1 MKRKDFWKGFGA
13 ALALVLVVSVAWNP
27 ICRIIPW
34 HALPFSVGM
43 SREAKIDIIQSYLDK
58 YYVDDLKEE
67 QVEEMLY
74 AGMMAGVGDRYTY
87 YLTKENLKQYMDNSN
102 GNFDGVGIEV
112 YSTQDGEVIVSSV
125 MAGQPAEAAGM
136 KAGDVIIGVDGQ
148 DMRGS
153 MLSDVAAKIRGREG
167 TEVTI
172 KVLRRS
178 TGETME
184 FTMERAKVVLESV
197 SSRMM
202 EEKIGYIS
210 ISGFKENTYT
220 QFKEA
225 LDELQKEGM
234 KGLILDLRDNPGGL
248 VRSVYE
254 IGEELLPEGTMV
266 YTLDKNENRNDLKC
280 DGEYL
285 DIPLVVLVNAN
296 SASASEIFA
305 GAVKDMDRGTL
316 VGTQTFGKGLV
327 QTTRPLPFNSLL
339 KLTIAKYYIPSGRL
353 IQEIDY
359 SHRNPDGTFKHKPDS
374 LCNVFHTA
382 HGREVRDGGGI
393 TPDIKVT
400 FPEVNRLVYNI
411 VRDQWAFDYATKYAA
426 EHPTIAPAGEFEIT
440 DEIFND
446 FKKFID
452 PNKFQYDK
460 LCETGVS
467 LLRKTAETEGYM
479 TDSVKAEFDKL
490 EKMLKHDL
498 NHDLDRNRKEISR
511 QLSSE
516 IVKRYYYDAGECENE
531 LKFHKAMDEAV
542 AMFNKP
548 GEYKKILRK

>member
-13 ALALVLVVSVAWNP
+13 ALALVLVVSVAWTP

-34 HALPFSVGM
+34 HALPFTMGM
-43 SREAKIDIIQSYLDK
+43 SREAKIDIIQSYLDQ

-125 MAGQPAEAAGM
+125 MAGQPAEAAGV
-136 KAGDVIIGVDGQ
+136 KAGDVIVGVDGQ
-148 DMRGS
+148 DMQGS
-153 MLSDVAAKIRGREG
+153 LLSDVAAKIRGREG

-178 TGETME
+178 TGETLE
-184 FTMERAKVVLESV
+184 FTMERTTVVVESV
-197 SSRMM
+197 SGRMM
-202 EEKIGYIS
+202 DEKIGYIS

-225 LDELQKEGM
+225 LGELQKEGM

-248 VRSVYE
+248 VHSVYE

-280 DGEYL
+280 DEEYL

-305 GAVKDMDRGTL
+305 GAVKDTGRGTL

-327 QTTRPLPFNSLL
+327 QRLFTLPDGSGLNI
-339 KLTIAKYYIPSGRL
+339 TIQKYYTPNGTSIHGVGIEPDEVVELPADYQNTALKDIPERVDTQLQKGVEVLRN
-353 IQEIDY
+353 EI
-359 SHRNPDGTFKHKPDS
+359 K
-374 LCNVFHTA
+374 
-382 HGREVRDGGGI
+382 
-393 TPDIKVT
+393 
-400 FPEVNRLVYNI
+400 
-411 VRDQWAFDYATKYAA
+411 
-426 EHPTIAPAGEFEIT
+426 
-440 DEIFND
+440 
-446 FKKFID
+446 
-452 PNKFQYDK
+452 
-460 LCETGVS
+460 
-467 LLRKTAETEGYM
+467 
-479 TDSVKAEFDKL
+479 
-490 EKMLKHDL
+490 
-498 NHDLDRNRKEISR
+498 
-511 QLSSE
+511 
-516 IVKRYYYDAGECENE
+516 
-531 LKFHKAMDEAV
+531 
-542 AMFNKP
+542 
-548 GEYKKILRK
+548 

>member
-13 ALALVLVVSVAWNP
+13 ALALVLVVSVAWNL

-316 VGTQTFGKGLV
+316 IGTQTFGKGLV
-327 QTTRPLPFNSLL
+327 QRLFTLPDGSGLNI
-339 KLTIAKYYIPSGRL
+339 TIQKYYTPNGTSIHGVGIEPDEVVELPAEYQNTALKDIPERADTQLQKGMEVLRN
-353 IQEIDY
+353 EI
-359 SHRNPDGTFKHKPDS
+359 R
-374 LCNVFHTA
+374 
-382 HGREVRDGGGI
+382 
-393 TPDIKVT
+393 
-400 FPEVNRLVYNI
+400 
-411 VRDQWAFDYATKYAA
+411 
-426 EHPTIAPAGEFEIT
+426 
-440 DEIFND
+440 
-446 FKKFID
+446 
-452 PNKFQYDK
+452 
-460 LCETGVS
+460 
-467 LLRKTAETEGYM
+467 
-479 TDSVKAEFDKL
+479 
-490 EKMLKHDL
+490 
-498 NHDLDRNRKEISR
+498 
-511 QLSSE
+511 
-516 IVKRYYYDAGECENE
+516 
-531 LKFHKAMDEAV
+531 
-542 AMFNKP
+542 
-548 GEYKKILRK
+548 

>member
-1 MKRKDFWKGFGA
+1 MNVKRKDFWKGFGA

-58 YYVDDLKEE
+58 YYVEDLKEE

-136 KAGDVIIGVDGQ
+136 KAGDVIIGVDDQ

-316 VGTQTFGKGLV
+316 IGTQTFGKGLV
-327 QTTRPLPFNSLL
+327 QRLFTLPDGSGLNI
-339 KLTIAKYYIPSGRL
+339 TIQKYYTPNGTSIHGVGIEPDEVVELPAEYQNTALKDIPERADTQLQKGM
-353 IQEIDY
+353 
-359 SHRNPDGTFKHKPDS
+359 
-374 LCNVFHTA
+374 
-382 HGREVRDGGGI
+382 EV
-393 TPDIKVT
+393 
-400 FPEVNRLVYNI
+400 
-411 VRDQWAFDYATKYAA
+411 
-426 EHPTIAPAGEFEIT
+426 
-440 DEIFND
+440 
-446 FKKFID
+446 
-452 PNKFQYDK
+452 
-460 LCETGVS
+460 
-467 LLRKTAETEGYM
+467 LR
-479 TDSVKAEFDKL
+479 
-490 EKMLKHDL
+490 
-498 NHDLDRNRKEISR
+498 
-511 QLSSE
+511 SE
-516 IVKRYYYDAGECENE
+516 IR
-531 LKFHKAMDEAV
+531 
-542 AMFNKP
+542 
-548 GEYKKILRK
+548 

>member
-13 ALALVLVVSVAWNP
+13 ALALVLVVSVAWTP

-34 HALPFSVGM
+34 HALPFTMGM
-43 SREAKIDIIQSYLDK
+43 SREAKIDIIQSYLDQ
-58 YYVDDLKEE
+58 YYVDDLEEE

-125 MAGQPAEAAGM
+125 MAGQPAEAAGV
-136 KAGDVIIGVDGQ
+136 KAGDVIVGVDGQ
-148 DMRGS
+148 DMQGS
-153 MLSDVAAKIRGREG
+153 LLSDVAAKIRGREG

-178 TGETME
+178 TGETLE
-184 FTMERAKVVLESV
+184 FTMERTTVVVESV
-197 SSRMM
+197 SGRMM
-202 EEKIGYIS
+202 DEKIGYIS

-248 VRSVYE
+248 VHSVYE

-280 DGEYL
+280 DEEYL

-305 GAVKDMDRGTL
+305 GAVKDTGRGTL

-327 QTTRPLPFNSLL
+327 QRLFTLPDGSGLNI
-339 KLTIAKYYIPSGRL
+339 TIQKYYTPNGTSIHGVGIEPDEVVELPADYQNTALKDIPERVDTQLQKGVEVLRN
-353 IQEIDY
+353 EI
-359 SHRNPDGTFKHKPDS
+359 K
-374 LCNVFHTA
+374 
-382 HGREVRDGGGI
+382 
-393 TPDIKVT
+393 
-400 FPEVNRLVYNI
+400 
-411 VRDQWAFDYATKYAA
+411 
-426 EHPTIAPAGEFEIT
+426 
-440 DEIFND
+440 
-446 FKKFID
+446 
-452 PNKFQYDK
+452 
-460 LCETGVS
+460 
-467 LLRKTAETEGYM
+467 
-479 TDSVKAEFDKL
+479 
-490 EKMLKHDL
+490 
-498 NHDLDRNRKEISR
+498 
-511 QLSSE
+511 
-516 IVKRYYYDAGECENE
+516 
-531 LKFHKAMDEAV
+531 
-542 AMFNKP
+542 
-548 GEYKKILRK
+548 

>member
-13 ALALVLVVSVAWNP
+13 ALALVLVVSVAWTP

-34 HALPFSVGM
+34 HALPFTMGM
-43 SREAKIDIIQSYLDK
+43 SREAKIDIIQSYLDQ

-125 MAGQPAEAAGM
+125 MAGQPAEAAGV
-136 KAGDVIIGVDGQ
+136 KAGDVIVGVDGQ
-148 DMRGS
+148 DMQGS
-153 MLSDVAAKIRGREG
+153 LLSDVAAKIRGREG

-178 TGETME
+178 TGETLE
-184 FTMERAKVVLESV
+184 FTMERTTVVVESV
-197 SSRMM
+197 SGRMM
-202 EEKIGYIS
+202 DEKIGYIS

-248 VRSVYE
+248 VHSVYE

-280 DGEYL
+280 DEEYL

-305 GAVKDMDRGTL
+305 GAVKDTGRGTL

-327 QTTRPLPFNSLL
+327 QRLFTLPDGSGLNI
-339 KLTIAKYYIPSGRL
+339 TIQKYYTPNGTSIHGVGIEPDEVVELPVDYQNTALKDIPERVDTQLQKGVEVLRN
-353 IQEIDY
+353 EI
-359 SHRNPDGTFKHKPDS
+359 K
-374 LCNVFHTA
+374 
-382 HGREVRDGGGI
+382 
-393 TPDIKVT
+393 
-400 FPEVNRLVYNI
+400 
-411 VRDQWAFDYATKYAA
+411 
-426 EHPTIAPAGEFEIT
+426 
-440 DEIFND
+440 
-446 FKKFID
+446 
-452 PNKFQYDK
+452 
-460 LCETGVS
+460 
-467 LLRKTAETEGYM
+467 
-479 TDSVKAEFDKL
+479 
-490 EKMLKHDL
+490 
-498 NHDLDRNRKEISR
+498 
-511 QLSSE
+511 
-516 IVKRYYYDAGECENE
+516 
-531 LKFHKAMDEAV
+531 
-542 AMFNKP
+542 
-548 GEYKKILRK
+548 

>member
-1 MKRKDFWKGFGA
+1 MNVKRKDFWKGFGA
-13 ALALVLVVSVAWNP
+13 ALALVLVVSVAWTP

-34 HALPFSVGM
+34 HALPFTMGM
-43 SREAKIDIIQSYLDK
+43 SREAKIDIIQSYLDQ
-58 YYVDDLKEE
+58 YYVDDLEEE

-125 MAGQPAEAAGM
+125 MAGQPAEAAGV
-136 KAGDVIIGVDGQ
+136 KAGDVIVGVDGQ
-148 DMRGS
+148 DMQGS
-153 MLSDVAAKIRGREG
+153 LLSDVAAKIRGREG

-178 TGETME
+178 TGETLE
-184 FTMERAKVVLESV
+184 FTMERTTVVVESV
-197 SSRMM
+197 LGRMM
-202 EEKIGYIS
+202 DEKIGYIS

-248 VRSVYE
+248 VHSVYE

-280 DGEYL
+280 DEEYL

-305 GAVKDMDRGTL
+305 GAVKDTGRGTL

-327 QTTRPLPFNSLL
+327 QRLFTLPDGSGLNI
-339 KLTIAKYYIPSGRL
+339 TIQKYYTPNGTSIHGVGIEPDEVVELPADYQNTALKDIPERVDTQLQKGVEVLRN
-353 IQEIDY
+353 EI
-359 SHRNPDGTFKHKPDS
+359 K
-374 LCNVFHTA
+374 
-382 HGREVRDGGGI
+382 
-393 TPDIKVT
+393 
-400 FPEVNRLVYNI
+400 
-411 VRDQWAFDYATKYAA
+411 
-426 EHPTIAPAGEFEIT
+426 
-440 DEIFND
+440 
-446 FKKFID
+446 
-452 PNKFQYDK
+452 
-460 LCETGVS
+460 
-467 LLRKTAETEGYM
+467 
-479 TDSVKAEFDKL
+479 
-490 EKMLKHDL
+490 
-498 NHDLDRNRKEISR
+498 
-511 QLSSE
+511 
-516 IVKRYYYDAGECENE
+516 
-531 LKFHKAMDEAV
+531 
-542 AMFNKP
+542 
-548 GEYKKILRK
+548 

>member
-34 HALPFSVGM
+34 HALPFTMGM
-43 SREAKIDIIQSYLDK
+43 SREAKIDIIQSYLDQ
-58 YYVDDLKEE
+58 YYVDDLEEE

-125 MAGQPAEAAGM
+125 MAGQPAEAAGV
-136 KAGDVIIGVDGQ
+136 KAGDVIVGVDGQ
-148 DMRGS
+148 DMQGS
-153 MLSDVAAKIRGREG
+153 LLSDVAAKIRGREG

-178 TGETME
+178 TGETLE
-184 FTMERAKVVLESV
+184 FTMERTTVVVESV
-197 SSRMM
+197 LGRMM
-202 EEKIGYIS
+202 DEKIGYIS

-248 VRSVYE
+248 VHSVYE

-280 DGEYL
+280 DEEYL

-305 GAVKDMDRGTL
+305 GAVKDTGRGTL

-327 QTTRPLPFNSLL
+327 QRLFTLPDGSGLNI
-339 KLTIAKYYIPSGRL
+339 TIQKYYTPNGTSIHGVGIEPDEVVELPADYQNTALKDIPERVDTQLQKGVEVLRN
-353 IQEIDY
+353 EI
-359 SHRNPDGTFKHKPDS
+359 K
-374 LCNVFHTA
+374 
-382 HGREVRDGGGI
+382 
-393 TPDIKVT
+393 
-400 FPEVNRLVYNI
+400 
-411 VRDQWAFDYATKYAA
+411 
-426 EHPTIAPAGEFEIT
+426 
-440 DEIFND
+440 
-446 FKKFID
+446 
-452 PNKFQYDK
+452 
-460 LCETGVS
+460 
-467 LLRKTAETEGYM
+467 
-479 TDSVKAEFDKL
+479 
-490 EKMLKHDL
+490 
-498 NHDLDRNRKEISR
+498 
-511 QLSSE
+511 
-516 IVKRYYYDAGECENE
+516 
-531 LKFHKAMDEAV
+531 
-542 AMFNKP
+542 
-548 GEYKKILRK
+548 

>member
-1 MKRKDFWKGFGA
+1 MNVKRKDFWKGFGA

-327 QTTRPLPFNSLL
+327 QRLFTLPDGSGLNI
-339 KLTIAKYYIPSGRL
+339 TIQKYYTPNGTSIHGVGIEPDEVVELPAEYQNTALKDIPESADTQLQKGMEVLRN
-353 IQEIDY
+353 EI
-359 SHRNPDGTFKHKPDS
+359 R
-374 LCNVFHTA
+374 
-382 HGREVRDGGGI
+382 
-393 TPDIKVT
+393 
-400 FPEVNRLVYNI
+400 
-411 VRDQWAFDYATKYAA
+411 
-426 EHPTIAPAGEFEIT
+426 
-440 DEIFND
+440 
-446 FKKFID
+446 
-452 PNKFQYDK
+452 
-460 LCETGVS
+460 
-467 LLRKTAETEGYM
+467 
-479 TDSVKAEFDKL
+479 
-490 EKMLKHDL
+490 
-498 NHDLDRNRKEISR
+498 
-511 QLSSE
+511 
-516 IVKRYYYDAGECENE
+516 
-531 LKFHKAMDEAV
+531 
-542 AMFNKP
+542 
-548 GEYKKILRK
+548 

>member
-1 MKRKDFWKGFGA
+1 MNVKRKDFWKGFGA

-34 HALPFSVGM
+34 HALPFTMGM
-43 SREAKIDIIQSYLDK
+43 SREAKIDIIQSYLDQ
-58 YYVDDLKEE
+58 YYVDDLEEE

-125 MAGQPAEAAGM
+125 MAGQPAEAAGV
-136 KAGDVIIGVDGQ
+136 KAGDVIVGVDGQ
-148 DMRGS
+148 DMQGS
-153 MLSDVAAKIRGREG
+153 LLSDVAAKIRGREG

-178 TGETME
+178 TGETLE
-184 FTMERAKVVLESV
+184 FTMERTTVVVESV
-197 SSRMM
+197 SGRMM
-202 EEKIGYIS
+202 DEKIGYIS

-248 VRSVYE
+248 VHSVYE

-280 DGEYL
+280 DEEYL

-305 GAVKDMDRGTL
+305 GAVKDTGRGTL

-327 QTTRPLPFNSLL
+327 QRLFTLPDGSGLNI
-339 KLTIAKYYIPSGRL
+339 TIQKYYTPNGTSIHGVGIEPDEVVELPADYQNTALKDIPERVDTQLQKGVEVLRN
-353 IQEIDY
+353 EI
-359 SHRNPDGTFKHKPDS
+359 K
-374 LCNVFHTA
+374 
-382 HGREVRDGGGI
+382 
-393 TPDIKVT
+393 
-400 FPEVNRLVYNI
+400 
-411 VRDQWAFDYATKYAA
+411 
-426 EHPTIAPAGEFEIT
+426 
-440 DEIFND
+440 
-446 FKKFID
+446 
-452 PNKFQYDK
+452 
-460 LCETGVS
+460 
-467 LLRKTAETEGYM
+467 
-479 TDSVKAEFDKL
+479 
-490 EKMLKHDL
+490 
-498 NHDLDRNRKEISR
+498 
-511 QLSSE
+511 
-516 IVKRYYYDAGECENE
+516 
-531 LKFHKAMDEAV
+531 
-542 AMFNKP
+542 
-548 GEYKKILRK
+548 